1 MKKFAI
7 LLVSL
12 TMAMSL
18 AACGSSEE
26 SSEENKEESADVVT
40 EETHIY
46 DNATVETIE
55 SDVPGSDVS
64 WTYSVAEAP
73 SDEITEDTLLDWYN
87 NYIVP
92 TDYQWYIIQYTDN
105 PDMGV
110 YEQDDILYKDVYLK
124 RADSGVLTSNLDD
137 SDLQETM
144 YIIEDG
150 KLTVYA
156 EPGED

>member
-1 MKKFAI
+1 MKKITI
-7 LLVSL
+7 LLVCL
-12 TMAMSL
+12 AMAMSL
-18 AACGSSEE
+18 MACGSSEE
-26 SSEENKEESADVVT
+26 SSEENKEEATDEVI

-64 WTYSVAEAP
+64 WTYSVIEAP
-73 SDEITEDTLLDWYN
+73 SDEITEDVLLDWHN

-110 YEQDDILYKDVYLK
+110 FGQEEILEKDVHLH
-124 RADSGVLTSNLDD
+124 RAETGVLTSDLDAD
-137 SDLQETM
+137 NSQETV
-144 YIIEDG
+144 YFVEDG
-150 KLTVYA
+150 ELVVYA
-156 EPGED
+156 GPDEE